1 MTPFRAS
8 NRKDKR
14 DAAVLPFKLKKTVAL
29 VGMMGSGKSAIG
41 QALARRLDVPFL
53 DSDAEIVAAANMS
66 IAEIFAR
73 DGESFFRRK
82 ETQVIQ
88 RLLKGT
94 PGILSTGGGA
104 YLKER
109 NREAI
114 AARGVAV
121 WLRADI
127 DLLWN
132 RVRHKTTRPL
142 LMTDNPR
149 RTLEELYAARVPE
162 YAKAEIAVDADPG
175 FSIEEMT
182 DRVVEALLSRP
193 DILEVQP

>member
-1 MTPFRAS
+1 M
-8 NRKDKR
+8 
-14 DAAVLPFKLKKTVAL
+14 PFKLKKTVAL

-41 QALARRLDVPFL
+41 LALAKRLGVPFL

-73 DGESFFRRK
+73 DGETFFRRK

-88 RLLKGT
+88 RLLKGP

-104 YLKER
+104 FLKER

-121 WLRADI
+121 WLRADL
-127 DLLWN
+127 DLLWS

-175 FSIEEMT
+175 FSIDDMT
-182 DRVVEALLSRP
+182 DRVVEALRARP